1 MHFHQPHSL
10 SQVALAFQ
18 TRRLP
23 LMLAQWGPP
32 PVTVHHSAGHD
43 EGEGDGHGLA
53 YAHPPQM
60 LFALP
65 ELRIRE
71 GPFLMLGCAFRM
83 EMTEMSGVEHVSP
96 LQSASPRKPRS
107 PQQ

>member
-1 MHFHQPHSL
+1 MGSGVFNGAFTTGVGFVPLLWAQMPMFVVFAQVFMMIISL
-10 SQVALAFQ
+10 GLLHGFIA
-18 TRRLP
+18 LP

-53 YAHPPQM
+53 YAPRQM

-65 ELRIRE
+65 ELRLRA
-71 GPFLMLGCAFRM
+71 GPLF
-83 EMTEMSGVEHVSP
+83 
-96 LQSASPRKPRS
+96 
-107 PQQ
+107 